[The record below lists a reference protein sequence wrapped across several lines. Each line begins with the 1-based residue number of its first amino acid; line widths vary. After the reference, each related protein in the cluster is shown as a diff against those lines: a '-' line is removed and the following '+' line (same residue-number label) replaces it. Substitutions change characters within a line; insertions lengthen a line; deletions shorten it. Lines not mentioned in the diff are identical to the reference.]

1 MSDQPST
8 AHESTA
14 DADPI
19 ETVTSVIP
27 FIIPAYGVMLI
38 FILAMIAV
46 TVG

>member
-1 MSDQPST
+1 MSDQSHN
-8 AHESTA
+8 AH
-14 DADPI
+14 DATTEVDPV
-19 ETVTSVIP
+19 EGVTSVIP

>member
-14 DADPI
+14 EADPV
-19 ETVTSVIP
+19 EAVPSVIP